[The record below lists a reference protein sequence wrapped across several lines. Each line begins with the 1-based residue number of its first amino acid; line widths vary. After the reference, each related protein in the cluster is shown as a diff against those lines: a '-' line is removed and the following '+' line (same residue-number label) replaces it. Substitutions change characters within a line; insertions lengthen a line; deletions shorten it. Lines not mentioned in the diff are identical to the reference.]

1 MTIINFAYK
10 KTQKNILLIF
20 LISLVCLYL
29 NLFSVLNLS
38 RFIASPH
45 LAPPALKY
53 GLDLAGGASLVY
65 QVDISSV
72 PAEAL
77 SSALEAL
84 KGNIEQRVN
93 LFGLSEAN
101 VQTSTQ
107 ADSYRLI
114 VELPGIDNLNQAI
127 DLIGR
132 TAQLKFMGETA
143 ISAEAT
149 ATATF
154 ADVFSQDTGLTGS
167 HLIRSSVQINSQNS
181 EPEVLLEFN
190 SAGSDLFKIATEKFL
205 NQRIA
210 IFLDDFPITFPT
222 VQSVITD
229 GRAVI
234 NGSFD
239 TQSAKSLSAQ
249 LNAGALPLSVNL
261 IQQQRLGATL
271 GQDTIRKGLIAGAV
285 GLFLICLF
293 MIGNYGWLGLIADFS
308 LLIYSLI
315 SLSLYRLIPVTITF
329 PGLVGFI
336 LSVGMAVD
344 SNILIFE
351 RFREEIRTG
360 KEWHQALEL
369 AFGRAWDSIKDANIC
384 TIITALI
391 LFNPLNWQFLNSSGM
406 VRGFALTLLLGI
418 LVGLFTGVFVTR
430 NLLRFFYRRKS

>member
-1 MTIINFAYK
+1 MTIINFGYK
-10 KTQKNILLIF
+10 KTKKSIFLIF
-20 LISLVCLYL
+20 LIGLVCLYL
-29 NLFSVLNLS
+29 NLFSILNLS
-38 RFIASPH
+38 RFIASPR
-45 LAPPALKY
+45 LTPPALKY

-65 QVDISSV
+65 QVDVSSV

-127 DLIGR
+127 DLIGQ
-132 TAQLKFMGETA
+132 TAQLRFMGETA

-190 SAGSDLFKIATEKFL
+190 STGSDLFKTATEKFL

-222 VQSVITD
+222 VQSVISD

-234 NGSFD
+234 NGNFD

-261 IQQQRLGATL
+261 IQQHRLGATL
-271 GQDTIRKGLIAGAV
+271 GQDTIRKGLVAGAV
-285 GLFLICLF
+285 GLFLVCLF
-293 MIGNYGWLGLIADFS
+293 MVGNYGWLGLIADVG
-308 LLIYSLI
+308 LLVYSLI
-315 SLSLYRLIPVTITF
+315 TLSLYRLIPVTITF

-360 KEWHQALEL
+360 KDWHQALEL

-406 VRGFALTLLLGI
+406 VRGFAVTLLLGI

-430 NLLRFFYRRKS
+430 NLLRFFYRRQS